1 MRDGIPQRNRIP
13 QLNRRQP
20 ACSASNRW
28 FRSFRSQMIM
38 QIFNRSVN
46 APIVFVL
53 IGLLA
58 GALVGYATI
67 PAERSA
73 IRLGPID
80 IETQGKKPS
89 VGDELT
95 NAQTQHVL
103 TIVLIGGLIG
113 LGCGFAVQRRTRI

>member
-1 MRDGIPQRNRIP
+1 
-13 QLNRRQP
+13 
-20 ACSASNRW
+20 
-28 FRSFRSQMIM
+28 M

-46 APIVFVL
+46 APILFVL

-67 PAERSA
+67 PVERSA
-73 IRLGPID
+73 IRLGPIH
-80 IETQGKKPS
+80 IEAQGNKPS
-89 VGDELT
+89 VGDDLT

-113 LGCGFAVQRRTRI
+113 LGCGLVVQRRTRT

>member
-1 MRDGIPQRNRIP
+1 
-13 QLNRRQP
+13 
-20 ACSASNRW
+20 
-28 FRSFRSQMIM
+28 MIM

-46 APIVFVL
+46 APIVFVV

-67 PAERSA
+67 PVERSA

-80 IETQGKKPS
+80 IEAQGKKPA
-89 VGDELT
+89 VGDDLT
-95 NAQTQHVL
+95 NSQTQHVL

-113 LGCGFAVQRRTRI
+113 FACGFAVQRSTGI

>member
-1 MRDGIPQRNRIP
+1 
-13 QLNRRQP
+13 
-20 ACSASNRW
+20 
-28 FRSFRSQMIM
+28 M
-38 QIFNRSVN
+38 QIFNRSLN

-67 PAERSA
+67 PVERSG
-73 IRLGPID
+73 IRLGPIEL
-80 IETQGKKPS
+80 ETQTKKPA

-113 LGCGFAVQRRTRI
+113 LGCGIAVQRRTRI

>member
-1 MRDGIPQRNRIP
+1 
-13 QLNRRQP
+13 
-20 ACSASNRW
+20 
-28 FRSFRSQMIM
+28 M
-38 QIFNRSVN
+38 QIFNRSLN

-67 PAERSA
+67 PVERSA

-80 IETQGKKPS
+80 IETQGKKPAVS
-89 VGDELT
+89 YGLT

-113 LGCGFAVQRRTRI
+113 LGCGFAARRMG

>member
-1 MRDGIPQRNRIP
+1 
-13 QLNRRQP
+13 
-20 ACSASNRW
+20 
-28 FRSFRSQMIM
+28 MIM
-38 QIFNRSVN
+38 QIFNRSLN

-67 PAERSA
+67 PVERSG

-80 IETQGKKPS
+80 IETQAKQPS

-95 NAQTQHVL
+95 NSQTQHVL

-113 LGCGFAVQRRTRI
+113 LGCGFAVQRRNRI

>member
-1 MRDGIPQRNRIP
+1 
-13 QLNRRQP
+13 
-20 ACSASNRW
+20 
-28 FRSFRSQMIM
+28 MIM

-53 IGLLA
+53 IGLLV

-67 PAERSA
+67 PVERSA
-73 IRLGPID
+73 IRLGPIN

-95 NAQTQHVL
+95 SAQNQHVQM
-103 TIVLIGGLIG
+103 IALIGGLIG
-113 LGCGFAVQRRTRI
+113 FGCGFAVQRRTKI

>member
-1 MRDGIPQRNRIP
+1 
-13 QLNRRQP
+13 
-20 ACSASNRW
+20 
-28 FRSFRSQMIM
+28 M
-38 QIFNRSVN
+38 QIFNRSLN

-67 PAERSA
+67 PVERAA

-80 IETQGKKPS
+80 IEAQGKKPA

-103 TIVLIGGLIG
+103 TIVLIGGVIG
-113 LGCGFAVQRRTRI
+113 LGCGFAARRMS

>member
-1 MRDGIPQRNRIP
+1 M
-13 QLNRRQP
+13 
-20 ACSASNRW
+20 A
-28 FRSFRSQMIM
+28 M
-38 QIFNRSVN
+38 QIFNRPVN

-80 IETQGKKPS
+80 IETQGQKPS

-103 TIVLIGGLIG
+103 TIVLIGGVIG
-113 LGCGFAVQRRTRI
+113 LGCGFALQGRTRI

>member
-1 MRDGIPQRNRIP
+1 
-13 QLNRRQP
+13 
-20 ACSASNRW
+20 
-28 FRSFRSQMIM
+28 MIM
-38 QIFNRSVN
+38 QILNRSVN
-46 APIVFVL
+46 AAIVFVL

-95 NAQTQHVL
+95 NAQTQHIL
-103 TIVLIGGLIG
+103 MIVLIGGLIG
-113 LGCGFAVQRRTRI
+113 LACGLAVQRRTRI

>member
-1 MRDGIPQRNRIP
+1 
-13 QLNRRQP
+13 
-20 ACSASNRW
+20 
-28 FRSFRSQMIM
+28 M

-46 APIVFVL
+46 APIVLVL

-67 PAERSA
+67 PVERSA
-73 IRLGPID
+73 IRLGPIN
-80 IETQGKKPS
+80 IETQVQKPA

-103 TIVLIGGLIG
+103 TITLIGGLIG
-113 LGCGFAVQRRTRI
+113 LGCGFVVQRRSRI

>member
-1 MRDGIPQRNRIP
+1 
-13 QLNRRQP
+13 
-20 ACSASNRW
+20 
-28 FRSFRSQMIM
+28 MIM
-38 QIFNRSVN
+38 QIFNRSLN

-67 PAERSA
+67 PVERSA
-73 IRLGPID
+73 FRLGPID
-80 IETQGKKPS
+80 IETQGKKPA

-113 LGCGFAVQRRTRI
+113 LGCGFAARRMG

>member
-1 MRDGIPQRNRIP
+1 
-13 QLNRRQP
+13 
-20 ACSASNRW
+20 
-28 FRSFRSQMIM
+28 MIM

-67 PAERSA
+67 PVERSA

>member
-1 MRDGIPQRNRIP
+1 
-13 QLNRRQP
+13 
-20 ACSASNRW
+20 
-28 FRSFRSQMIM
+28 M
-38 QIFNRSVN
+38 QILNRSVN
-46 APIVFVL
+46 AAIVFVI

-67 PAERSA
+67 PVERSA

-80 IETQGKKPS
+80 IESQGKKPS

-113 LGCGFAVQRRTRI
+113 FACGFVVQRRTGI

>member
-1 MRDGIPQRNRIP
+1 
-13 QLNRRQP
+13 
-20 ACSASNRW
+20 
-28 FRSFRSQMIM
+28 M

-46 APIVFVL
+46 APIAFVV

-73 IRLGPID
+73 IRLGPIH
-80 IETQGKKPS
+80 IETQGEKPS

-113 LGCGFAVQRRTRI
+113 LGCGFVVQRQTRV

>member
-1 MRDGIPQRNRIP
+1 
-13 QLNRRQP
+13 
-20 ACSASNRW
+20 
-28 FRSFRSQMIM
+28 M
-38 QIFNRSVN
+38 QIFNRPMN

-58 GALVGYATI
+58 GALVGYATL
-67 PAERSA
+67 PAERA
-73 IRLGPID
+73 GVRLGPIA
-80 IETQGKKPS
+80 IETQGTKPS

-113 LGCGFAVQRRTRI
+113 LACGLVVQRRTRI

>member
-1 MRDGIPQRNRIP
+1 
-13 QLNRRQP
+13 
-20 ACSASNRW
+20 
-28 FRSFRSQMIM
+28 MIM
-38 QIFNRSVN
+38 QIFNRPMN

-67 PAERSA
+67 PVQRAA
-73 IRLGPID
+73 IRLGPIN
-80 IETQGKKPS
+80 IETQDKKPS

-113 LGCGFAVQRRTRI
+113 LGCGLVVQRRTRI

>member
-1 MRDGIPQRNRIP
+1 
-13 QLNRRQP
+13 
-20 ACSASNRW
+20 
-28 FRSFRSQMIM
+28 M
-38 QIFNRSVN
+38 QIFSRSMY

-67 PAERSA
+67 PVERSA

-80 IETQGKKPS
+80 IETQGKKPA

-95 NAQTQHVL
+95 NAQTQHVV

-113 LGCGFAVQRRTRI
+113 LGCGFAARRMG

>member
-1 MRDGIPQRNRIP
+1 
-13 QLNRRQP
+13 
-20 ACSASNRW
+20 
-28 FRSFRSQMIM
+28 MIM

-80 IETQGKKPS
+80 IETQGQKPS

-103 TIVLIGGLIG
+103 TIVLIGGLLG
-113 LGCGFAVQRRTRI
+113 LGCGFAVQGRTRI

>member
-1 MRDGIPQRNRIP
+1 
-13 QLNRRQP
+13 
-20 ACSASNRW
+20 
-28 FRSFRSQMIM
+28 MIM
-38 QIFNRSVN
+38 QIFSRSMY

-67 PAERSA
+67 PVERSA

-80 IETQGKKPS
+80 IETQGKKPA

-95 NAQTQHVL
+95 NAQTQHVV

-113 LGCGFAVQRRTRI
+113 LGCGFAARRMG